1 MSGKYPITSLAKHFA
16 GQIDL
21 LICSASYEERC
32 KVVADGISPT
42 SVQSVLVCENQDLIE
57 VVGDSSQYLQQ
68 RFSSVARPVSLHSK
82 KPLQTADALSSSLD
96 LAIHSK
102 TQTIVVD
109 ITTFTREALLI
120 LLSLLRSK
128 ASSSITVH
136 LVYVAAADYSVGDT
150 GKDKWLSTGVES
162 IRSVLGYSGDFIPS
176 RKTHLIVLAG
186 FERKRAEEVIKNYE
200 ASIVSVGFGS
210 KEESIS
216 AEHHEVNCAFYQ
228 EIIDLYG
235 NVNEFDFSVID
246 PSSTKDSVE
255 KQIMKYPD
263 LNVVITPL
271 NNKISTLGV
280 AYVAFDNHT
289 VQLCYAQPS
298 RYNFA
303 SYSVPGD
310 VFYCFKMPSIF
321 PISETH

>member
-1 MSGKYPITSLAKHFA
+1 MSVKYPIASLAEHFA

-32 KVVADGISPT
+32 KVVADAISPA
-42 SVQSVLVCENQDLIE
+42 SVQNVLVCENRDMLE
-57 VVGDSSQYLQQ
+57 VVGGNSQYLQQ
-68 RFSSVARPVSLHSK
+68 RFASAVRPVSLHSK
-82 KPLQTADALSSSLD
+82 RPLQTADGLSSSLD
-96 LAIHSK
+96 LAIHSG
-102 TQTIVVD
+102 TQKIVVD

-128 ASSSITVH
+128 VSSSTTVH
-136 LVYVAAADYSVGDT
+136 LIYVAAAEYSVGDA

-162 IRSVLGYSGDFIPS
+162 IRSVLGYSGDLIPS

-186 FERKRAEEVIKNYE
+186 FEHKRAEEVIKNYE

-216 AEHHEVNCAFYQ
+216 AEHHEINCAFYQ

-263 LNVVITPL
+263 FNVVITPL

-280 AYVAFDNHT
+280 AYVAFDNPS

-310 VFYCFKMPSIF
+310 VFYCFEMPSSF
-321 PISETH
+321 HNSDTN